1 MGPRWPRPSPG
12 HYRKRRW
19 ILPRPT
25 MGAPSGGTCHRS
37 VIRMKHETRR
47 PFMGTRDVKLD
58 LLLTVPLFADLSR
71 KDIESVGR
79 LADTVDVPAGKVLM
93 REGESG
99 AEMFVIASGSVV
111 VERGGREVVRLGK
124 GDVVGEGALLSEG
137 PRTATVTT
145 AEPSTLFVLGHRE
158 FH

>member
-1 MGPRWPRPSPG
+1 
-12 HYRKRRW
+12 
-19 ILPRPT
+19 
-25 MGAPSGGTCHRS
+25 
-37 VIRMKHETRR
+37 
-47 PFMGTRDVKLD
+47 MGTGDVKLD

-93 REGESG
+93 REGQSG

-111 VERGGREVVRLGK
+111 VERGGREVARLGK

-158 FH
+158 FHTLLADNAEVRRCVFDEVARRLRNIESDRAH